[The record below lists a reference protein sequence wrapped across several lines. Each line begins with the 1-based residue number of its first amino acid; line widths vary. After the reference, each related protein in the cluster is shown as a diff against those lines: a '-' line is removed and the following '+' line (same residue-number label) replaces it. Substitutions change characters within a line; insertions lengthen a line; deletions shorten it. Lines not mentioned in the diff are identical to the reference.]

1 MGCFLFVFFR
11 LFVGLVVFKG
21 FSIFDFDVFFIRK
34 IIVMVQKTVS
44 VMLEKTREEAEV
56 VLEEMTTDELVLSNA
71 VSETLLDHR
80 LDG

>member
-1 MGCFLFVFFR
+1 MSKDFLKPKKVCHDEIIDEES
-11 LFVGLVVFKG
+11 L
-21 FSIFDFDVFFIRK
+21 IIRK

-56 VLEEMTTDELVLSNA
+56 VLEEMTTDELVLSNV

>member
-1 MGCFLFVFFR
+1 
-11 LFVGLVVFKG
+11 
-21 FSIFDFDVFFIRK
+21 
-34 IIVMVQKTVS
+34 MVQKTVS

-80 LDG
+80 LDGQFKNYKKKFLFVFIRFFLFSLTIVVRWGLDS